1 MFQTITAIIM
11 FLVGSSK
18 IIQSIVFMLGIIAVL
33 LITIVVAGIYS
44 MSKLLLP
51 EEESQKKTQQP
62 TVIDMGTGSWVWI
75 PKAEEKIIAVK
86 EDETKK
92 VSTIQKTITTTW
104 GTVKDIIGTILVAIM
119 VVFGIPIIIVLI
131 VEYLK
136 KLF

>member
-1 MFQTITAIIM
+1 M

-33 LITIVVAGIYS
+33 LIIVIVAGIYS

-86 EDETKK
+86 EEETKK
-92 VSTIQKTITTTW
+92 VSIIQRATKAIWETWETI
-104 GTVKDIIGTILVAIM
+104 KDIIKTILVAIII
-119 VVFGIPIIIVLI
+119 VFGIPITIALI

-136 KLF
+136 KLL